1 MSFMWNS
8 NILSMRPYETCVPE
22 WVKNESMFLNPG
34 TVSHRFKSIQLNRI
48 EAPAAKLRS
57 PNDLDVK
64 KCVLEAAKSTRST
77 SNRWDVFCG
86 SLHCFFVFSMA
97 VWSFALQAVWHPEGE
112 GSLEFVDLGQRR
124 FVKNRTW
131 NGIHSISNCYWF
143 FLVQSLCKF
152 HTHVN
157 IVNRGFTA
165 FSIFKDI

>member
-1 MSFMWNS
+1 MWNS

-86 SLHCFFVFSMA
+86 SLHCFFVF
-97 VWSFALQAVWHPEGE
+97 FY
-112 GSLEFVDLGQRR
+112 GSLKLCIAGSLASGRWRQPWIRWPRATVRKESNLEWDPFHIELLLILPGTKSMQVPYTCKHCKPW
-124 FVKNRTW
+124 F
-131 NGIHSISNCYWF
+131 HSI
-143 FLVQSLCKF
+143 
-152 HTHVN
+152 
-157 IVNRGFTA
+157 
-165 FSIFKDI
+165 

>member
-1 MSFMWNS
+1 
-8 NILSMRPYETCVPE
+8 MRPVYQ
-22 WVKNESMFLNPG
+22 NESKTNRCFWTLAQFRTASSRYNWTALRHPQQSCGVRMIWMLKSACWKRPSPQDPHQTDGMCFVDLCIVFL
-34 TVSHRFKSIQLNRI
+34 F
-48 EAPAAKLRS
+48 
-57 PNDLDVK
+57 
-64 KCVLEAAKSTRST
+64 
-77 SNRWDVFCG
+77 
-86 SLHCFFVFSMA
+86 FSMA

-112 GSLEFVDLGQRR
+112 GSLEFVDLGQR

-165 FSIFKDI
+165 FNIFKDI